1 MSSSNSLSL
10 SRALPPVAVAIGL
23 ALLPPPSGLAPNAWH
38 FFALFAGVVTALVLE
53 PLDVAAIGVIAITL
67 TALLAPWTLFTAEEM
82 AKPGFNAASAAAKW
96 AFTGF
101 GDSTVWL
108 VAGAFM
114 FALAY
119 KQTGLGRRLALWLV
133 RALGSNTIT
142 LAYAVALA
150 DIALAPFTPSN
161 TARAA
166 GTMYPIV
173 SQIPPLYKSEP
184 NSPTAGRIGSYIL
197 WVTYASDCVVSALF
211 MTACAPNFMARDFIK
226 KIADVDLTY
235 PQWFFAAA
243 PFAIPLLIAI
253 PFLTYLVQRP
263 SVTKSPE
270 VTVWANEELEKMGP
284 LSRNEMILAASVSFA
299 IIAWIFGG
307 SLVNPAIVALAVIC
321 VLMMTG
327 ALNWKDI
334 AGNEPTWTTIVLLAT
349 LVAMADGLAH
359 TGFVKW
365 FADSIK
371 GHLVG
376 YTATQVIFALV
387 TIYFLSH
394 YFFSSLTSHTAA
406 LMPIILSVGL
416 AVPDMPKTTLA
427 MSLAMTT
434 GLMGIV
440 SPYASGAALP
450 YYRSGYFTSA
460 QYWRNAVLFGL
471 IFLAA
476 LLLIGI
482 PVFMARGG

>member
-1 MSSSNSLSL
+1 MSEAKSPSLA
-10 SRALPPVAVAIGL
+10 RALPPVAVAIGL
-23 ALLPPPSGLAPNAWH
+23 ALLPAPAGLAPNAWR
-38 FFALFAGVVTALVLE
+38 FFALFAGVVMALVLE
-53 PLDVAAIGVIAITL
+53 PLDVAAVGVIAITL
-67 TALLAPWTLFTAEEM
+67 GALLAPWTLFTAEEM
-82 AKPGFNAASAAAKW
+82 ARPGFNAASAAAKW

-119 KQTGLGRRLALWLV
+119 KQTGLGRRLALLLV
-133 RALGSNTIT
+133 RALGKSTIM
-142 LAYAVALA
+142 LAYAVTLA
-150 DIALAPFTPSN
+150 DMLLAPFTPSN

-173 SQIPPLYKSEP
+173 SQIPPLYQSEP
-184 NSPTAGRIGSYIL
+184 NSPSAARIGSYIL
-197 WVTYASDCVVSALF
+197 WVTYAADCVMSALF

-226 KIADVDLTY
+226 KIAGVELTY

-253 PFLTYLVQRP
+253 PFLTWIIQRP
-263 SVTKSPE
+263 SVTRSPE
-270 VTVWANEELEKMGP
+270 VPAWANDELTKMGP
-284 LSRNEMILAASVSFA
+284 ISRNEMILAGSVCVA
-299 IIAWIFGG
+299 IVAWIFGG
-307 SLVNPAIVALAVIC
+307 DIVNPAIVALAVIC

-334 AGNEPTWTTIVLLAT
+334 AGNEPTWTTIILLAT
-349 LVAMADGLAH
+349 LVAMADGLSH
-359 TGFVKW
+359 CGFVKW
-365 FADSIK
+365 FADSIR

-376 YTATQVIFALV
+376 YSWTQVIFAL
-387 TIYFLSH
+387 TAIYFFSH

-406 LMPIILSVGL
+406 LLPIILTVGL

-427 MSLAMTT
+427 MTLALTT

-460 QYWRNAVLFGL
+460 QYWRNGVIFGL

-476 LLLIGI
+476 LLAIGVPVLI
-482 PVFMARGG
+482 ARG